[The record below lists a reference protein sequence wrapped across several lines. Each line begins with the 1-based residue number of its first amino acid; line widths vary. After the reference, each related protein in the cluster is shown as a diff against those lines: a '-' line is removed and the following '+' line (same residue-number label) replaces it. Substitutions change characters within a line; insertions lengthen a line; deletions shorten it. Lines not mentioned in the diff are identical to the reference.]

1 MTTLKVKQP
10 GIDQAISFTNELS
23 QFVKEN
29 WDVLFLGATRLG
41 CEIPEDYYAPERVQI
56 GETRLHKSIGVKYA
70 DGWKYDSLVGAT
82 EKQLKQTVA
91 DVQTLLDAAA
101 EERKINFKLKVES
114 I

>member
-1 MTTLKVKQP
+1 MTTLKAKKQ
-10 GIDQAISFTNELS
+10 GIDHAILFINELS

-29 WDVLFLGATRLG
+29 WETLFLGATRLG
-41 CEIPEDYYAPERVQI
+41 CEIPSDYYAPERMQI
-56 GETRLHKSIGVKYA
+56 GGTRLHRSIGVKYA
-70 DGWKYDSLVGAT
+70 DGWKYSGLVGAT

-101 EERKINFKLKVES
+101 EERKIGVKLKIEN